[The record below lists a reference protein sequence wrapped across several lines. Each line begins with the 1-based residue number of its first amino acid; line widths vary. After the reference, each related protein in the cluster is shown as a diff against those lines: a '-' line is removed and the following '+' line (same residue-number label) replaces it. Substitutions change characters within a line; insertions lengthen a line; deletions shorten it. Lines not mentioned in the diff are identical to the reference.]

1 MIDQM
6 LNEAHAI
13 ANPLMLHIPT
23 EAHFVDHA
31 AQRKV
36 HEALDPHPKVTLHDY
51 PGLDHGF
58 AATMGN
64 RRNEEGAEP
73 ADARTRAFFAEKLA
87 CATIPASPPG
97 TPIWPAAATRGAR

>member
-23 EAHFVDHA
+23 EDHFVDHA

-64 RRNEEGAEP
+64 RRNEEGAEL
-73 ADARTRAFFAEKLA
+73 ADGRSEEPTSELQPLMRISYAVFCLKKKRH
-87 CATIPASPPG
+87 
-97 TPIWPAAATRGAR
+97 